1 VVTQTA
7 AQVYTA
13 DRWFIRS
20 EANAV
25 TTAQIIGASGTPL
38 GSANYFDILCY
49 NASTNV
55 TLGQRIEAIVAASL
69 SGQNLYFSCWIY
81 NNTGGTIAPNFSLFN
96 AASADTW
103 SGTPT
108 AVVNN
113 QTMDLLSGSASNGQ
127 WGKWGYAITA
137 PSIANGAEVNVN
149 FGSMSSSQYVKVAQ
163 CQLEL
168 GTAATA
174 FEILPPTVDL
184 ARCQRRYIFFGGY
197 LGSVEA
203 VGYVTT
209 VGGATLLAD
218 TITFP
223 TTMASTPTAT
233 IIGADWYAYNVS
245 QPSLEN
251 VGNISLQIYAIA
263 TGTGLGYFLCKYATD
278 GIVVS
283 CDL

>member
-20 EANAV
+20 GANAV
-25 TTAQIIGASGTPL
+25 NTVQIIGASGTPL

-49 NASTNV
+49 SASTNV

-174 FEILPPTVDL
+174 FEILPPAVDL
-184 ARCQRRYIFFGGY
+184 ARCQRRYVFLGGFVD
-197 LGSVEA
+197 SVEA
-203 VGYVTT
+203 DGYVTT
-209 VGGATLLAD
+209 VGGGILSE
-218 TITFP
+218 TITLP
-223 TTMASTPTAT
+223 TTMASRPTAT
-233 IIGADWYAYNVS
+233 IIGANWNVNNVA
-245 QPSLEN
+245 QPQLEN
-251 VGNISLQIYAIA
+251 VGTISLQIYASA
-263 TGTGLGYFLCKYATD
+263 TGTGFGFFACRYATD